1 MTQSQCQGLGEFV
14 TSCFTVFSCVL
25 LMCCGNWC
33 NVFCLQ
39 VEPRSP
45 AVLQQHF
52 PEGNISPA
60 LSVYT
65 CQRVSNP
72 PCAHPFWCLLI
83 PPGFQEDL
91 ILLFPSQASCL
102 PFGKAVYP
110 FLWKAAPRAAR
121 ALSNKTL
128 LFQSHIDLS
137 AAANVYS
144 VCCRCFA

>member
-1 MTQSQCQGLGEFV
+1 MWISQVFSTAWELFWKAVTQSQCQGLGEFV

-83 PPGFQEDL
+83 PPGFHFAL
-91 ILLFPSQASCL
+91 PIPGRLLA
-102 PFGKAVYP
+102 
-110 FLWKAAPRAAR
+110 LWKSRVSLPME
-121 ALSNKTL
+121 SSS
-128 LFQSHIDLS
+128 QSCPS
-137 AAANVYS
+137 PEQQN
-144 VCCRCFA
+144 FAVSKSH